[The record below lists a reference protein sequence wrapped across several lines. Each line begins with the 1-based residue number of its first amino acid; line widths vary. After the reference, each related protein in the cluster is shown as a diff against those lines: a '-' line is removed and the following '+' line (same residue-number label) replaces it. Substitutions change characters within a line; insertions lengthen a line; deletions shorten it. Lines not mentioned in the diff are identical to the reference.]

1 MMPPAERKEPGRKWA
16 IALAVLV
23 HLIFAAVL
31 VFGVNWHTKEVSPVM
46 AELWNSL
53 PAPAPKPTPKPEPEP
68 APLPEPEPQPKPVP
82 KPEPR
87 LEQPT
92 PVKADIE
99 LKDKE
104 KEKQKAKEKQ
114 RKEEERKKAAAEIE
128 KRKQEEVMRNE
139 QEKLRQ
145 EILKEQR
152 ARLVAEQETLRRQ
165 QSEAEAARQQMA
177 AQAAAQA
184 RLMNDAIDR
193 IRNHIRRFIVMPPDV
208 AGNPQA
214 EFEVSLI
221 PTGEVLNVKL
231 SRSSGNPAY
240 DNAVERAIR
249 KASPLPLPADPSLFG
264 RFRDLNLK
272 FRPNE

>member
-1 MMPPAERKEPGRKWA
+1 MPPAERKDPGRKWA

-31 VFGVNWHTKEVSPVM
+31 VFGVNWQTKEAAPVM

-53 PAPAPKPTPKPEPEP
+53 PALAPKPVPKPEPEPEP
-68 APLPEPEPQPKPVP
+68 APLPEPKPQPKPVP
-82 KPEPR
+82 KPEPK
-87 LEQPT
+87 LEQSK

-104 KEKQKAKEKQ
+104 KK
-114 RKEEERKKAAAEIE
+114 RKEEERKKAETE
-128 KRKQEEVMRNE
+128 KR
-139 QEKLRQ
+139 
-145 EILKEQR
+145 LKEQ
-152 ARLVAEQETLRRQ
+152 ALKEQLDQVEAEQAASKQRAA
-165 QSEAEAARQQMA
+165 AEAARQQAA
-177 AQAAAQA
+177 AQAASQ
-184 RLMNDAIDR
+184 RLMADAISR
-193 IRNHIRRFIVMPPDV
+193 ISSHVRRFVVMPPDV
-208 AGNPQA
+208 VGNPQA
-214 EFEVSLI
+214 EFEVFLI

-249 KASPLPLPADPSLFG
+249 KASPLPLPTDPALVG
-264 RFRDLNLK
+264 RFRELKLK

>member
-31 VFGVNWHTKEVSPVM
+31 VFGVNWQTKEAAPVM

-53 PAPAPKPTPKPEPEP
+53 PTSAPKPVPKPAPEPEQ
-68 APLPEPEPQPKPVP
+68 APLPEPKPQPKPVP
-82 KPEPR
+82 KPEPK
-87 LEQPT
+87 LEQPK

-99 LKDKE
+99 LKDKKKE
-104 KEKQKAKEKQ
+104 REKQL
-114 RKEEERKKAAAEIE
+114 KEEEKKKAETE
-128 KRKQEEVMRNE
+128 KK
-139 QEKLRQ
+139 EKK
-145 EILKEQR
+145 LKEQ
-152 ARLVAEQETLRRQ
+152 ALKEQHAQLEAEQTALSKQREA
-165 QSEAEAARQQMA
+165 AEAAHQQMVAQMA
-177 AQAAAQA
+177 ARAAAQATAQA
-184 RLMNDAIDR
+184 RLMNDAIGR
-193 IRNHIRRFIVMPPDV
+193 ISSHIRRFVVMPPDV
-208 AGNPQA
+208 VGNPQA

-249 KASPLPLPADPSLFG
+249 KASPLPLPTDPALIG
-264 RFRDLNLK
+264 RFRELKLK

>member
-1 MMPPAERKEPGRKWA
+1 MPPAERKEPGRKWA
-16 IALAVLV
+16 LALAVAV

-31 VFGVNWHTKEVSPVM
+31 VFGVNWQTKEASPVM
-46 AELWNSL
+46 AELWSSL
-53 PAPAPKPTPKPEPEP
+53 PALAPKPAPQPEPEP

-82 KPEPR
+82 KPEPK
-87 LEQPT
+87 LEQPK

-99 LKDKE
+99 LKDKKKE
-104 KEKQKAKEKQ
+104 KEKK
-114 RKEEERKKAAAEIE
+114 RKEEERKKAEAE
-128 KRKQEEVMRNE
+128 K
-139 QEKLRQ
+139 KLKDQ
-145 EILKEQR
+145 VLKEQQD
-152 ARLVAEQETLRRQ
+152 RLEAEQEALNKQRA
-165 QSEAEAARQQMA
+165 AEAARQQMA
-177 AQAAAQA
+177 AQAAAQ
-184 RLMNDAIDR
+184 RLMNDAISR
-193 IRNHIRRFIVMPPDV
+193 ISSHIRRFIIMPPDV

-249 KASPLPLPADPSLFG
+249 KASPLPLPTDPALVG
-264 RFRDLNLK
+264 RFRELKLK

>member
-1 MMPPAERKEPGRKWA
+1 MPPAERKEPGRKWA
-16 IALAVLV
+16 IALAVTV

-31 VFGVNWHTKEVSPVM
+31 VFGVNWQTKEASPVM

-53 PAPAPKPTPKPEPEP
+53 PSSAPKPVPKPEPEP
-68 APLPEPEPQPKPVP
+68 APQPEPKPKPEPKLVP
-82 KPEPR
+82 KPEPK
-87 LEQPT
+87 LEQPK

-99 LKDKE
+99 LKDKKKE
-104 KEKQKAKEKQ
+104 KEKKV
-114 RKEEERKKAAAEIE
+114 KEEEKKKAEVE
-128 KRKQEEVMRNE
+128 KK
-139 QEKLRQ
+139 
-145 EILKEQR
+145 LKEQ
-152 ARLVAEQETLRRQ
+152 ALKEQHAELEAEQVALSKQRAA
-165 QSEAEAARQQMA
+165 EAAARQQ
-177 AQAAAQA
+177 AAAQTA
-184 RLMNDAIDR
+184 VQRQMNDAISR
-193 IRNHIRRFIVMPPDV
+193 ISSHVRRFVVMPPDV

-249 KASPLPLPADPSLFG
+249 KASPLPLPTDSALVG
-264 RFRDLNLK
+264 RFRELKLK

>member
-1 MMPPAERKEPGRKWA
+1 MPPAERKEPGRKWA
-16 IALAVLV
+16 LALAVTV

-31 VFGVNWHTKEVSPVM
+31 VFGVNWQTKEASPVM

-53 PAPAPKPTPKPEPEP
+53 PASAPKPVPKPEPEP
-68 APLPEPEPQPKPVP
+68 APQPEPAPLPEPKPQPKPVP
-82 KPEPR
+82 KPEPK
-87 LEQPT
+87 LEQPK

-99 LKDKE
+99 LKEKKKE
-104 KEKQKAKEKQ
+104 KEKKL
-114 RKEEERKKAAAEIE
+114 KEEEKKKAEAE
-128 KRKQEEVMRNE
+128 KK
-139 QEKLRQ
+139 
-145 EILKEQR
+145 LKEQ
-152 ARLVAEQETLRRQ
+152 ALKEQQAQLKADELESSKRL
-165 QSEAEAARQQMA
+165 EAARQQAA
-177 AQAAAQA
+177 AQASAQA
-184 RLMNDAIDR
+184 RLMAEATSR
-193 IRNHIRRFIVMPPDV
+193 ISSHVRRFVVMPPDV

-249 KASPLPLPADPSLFG
+249 KASPLPLPTDPSLVG
-264 RFRDLNLK
+264 RFRELKLK

>member
-1 MMPPAERKEPGRKWA
+1 MPPAERREPGRKWA

-31 VFGVNWHTKEVSPVM
+31 VFGVNWQTKEAAPVM

-53 PAPAPKPTPKPEPEP
+53 PALAPKPVPKPVPEPEP
-68 APLPEPEPQPKPVP
+68 APLPEPKPQPKPVP
-82 KPEPR
+82 KPEPK
-87 LEQPT
+87 LEQPK

-104 KEKQKAKEKQ
+104 KK
-114 RKEEERKKAAAEIE
+114 RKEEERKKAETE
-128 KRKQEEVMRNE
+128 KR
-139 QEKLRQ
+139 
-145 EILKEQR
+145 LKEQ
-152 ARLVAEQETLRRQ
+152 ALKEQHAQLEAEQATLSKQRE
-165 QSEAEAARQQMA
+165 EADAARKQMA
-177 AQAAAQA
+177 AQAAAQS
-184 RLMNDAIDR
+184 RLMADAISR
-193 IRNHIRRFIVMPPDV
+193 ISSHVRRFVVMRPDV
-208 AGNPQA
+208 VWNPQA
-214 EFEVSLI
+214 EFEVFLI

-249 KASPLPLPADPSLFG
+249 KASPLPLPTDPALVG
-264 RFRDLNLK
+264 RFRELKLK

>member
-1 MMPPAERKEPGRKWA
+1 MPPAERKEPGRKWA

-31 VFGVNWHTKEVSPVM
+31 VFGVNWQTKEASPVM

-53 PAPAPKPTPKPEPEP
+53 PASAPKPVPKPEPKPEP
-68 APLPEPEPQPKPVP
+68 VPLPEPKPQPKPVP
-82 KPEPR
+82 KPEPK
-87 LEQPT
+87 LEQPK

-99 LKDKE
+99 LKDKKKE
-104 KEKQKAKEKQ
+104 KETK
-114 RKEEERKKAAAEIE
+114 RKEEEQKKAEAE
-128 KRKQEEVMRNE
+128 KK
-139 QEKLRQ
+139 
-145 EILKEQR
+145 LKEQ
-152 ARLVAEQETLRRQ
+152 ALKELHALLEAEQVALNKQREA
-165 QSEAEAARQQMA
+165 AEAARQQAA
-177 AQAAAQA
+177 AQAASQ
-184 RLMNDAIDR
+184 RLMNDAISR
-193 IRNHIRRFIVMPPDV
+193 ISSHIRRFVIMPPDV

-249 KASPLPLPADPSLFG
+249 KASPLPLPTDPALIG
-264 RFRDLNLK
+264 RFRELKLK

>member
-1 MMPPAERKEPGRKWA
+1 MPPAERKEPGRKWA
-16 IALAVLV
+16 VALAVLV

-31 VFGVNWHTKEVSPVM
+31 VFGVNWQTKEASPVM
-46 AELWNSL
+46 AELWSSVS
-53 PAPAPKPTPKPEPEP
+53 APAPKPEPKSEPEP
-68 APLPEPEPQPKPVP
+68 APQPEPKPQPKPVP
-82 KPEPR
+82 KPEPK
-87 LEQPT
+87 LEQPK

-104 KEKQKAKEKQ
+104 KEKEKR
-114 RKEEERKKAAAEIE
+114 RKEEEKKKAEAE
-128 KRKQEEVMRNE
+128 KK
-139 QEKLRQ
+139 
-145 EILKEQR
+145 LKEQ
-152 ARLVAEQETLRRQ
+152 ALKDQQAELEAEQAATSKQRA
-165 QSEAEAARQQMA
+165 AEAARQQ
-177 AQAAAQA
+177 AAAQ
-184 RLMNDAIDR
+184 RLMNDAIGR
-193 IRNHIRRFIVMPPDV
+193 ISSHIRRYVIMPPDV

-249 KASPLPLPADPSLFG
+249 KASPLPLPTDPSLVG
-264 RFRDLNLK
+264 RFRELKLK

>member
-1 MMPPAERKEPGRKWA
+1 MPPAERKEPGRKWA
-16 IALAVLV
+16 LALAVAV

-31 VFGVNWHTKEVSPVM
+31 VFGVNWQTKEASPVM
-46 AELWNSL
+46 AELWSSL
-53 PAPAPKPTPKPEPEP
+53 PAPAPAPKPEPEP

-82 KPEPR
+82 KPEPK
-87 LEQPT
+87 LEQPK

-99 LKDKE
+99 LKDKKKE
-104 KEKQKAKEKQ
+104 KEKK
-114 RKEEERKKAAAEIE
+114 RKEEERKKAEAE
-128 KRKQEEVMRNE
+128 K
-139 QEKLRQ
+139 KLKDQ
-145 EILKEQR
+145 VLKEQQD
-152 ARLVAEQETLRRQ
+152 RLEAEQEALNKQRA
-165 QSEAEAARQQMA
+165 AEAARQQMA
-177 AQAAAQA
+177 AQAAAQ
-184 RLMNDAIDR
+184 RLMNDAISR
-193 IRNHIRRFIVMPPDV
+193 ISSHIRRFIIMPPDV

-249 KASPLPLPADPSLFG
+249 KASPLPLPTDPALVG
-264 RFRDLNLK
+264 RFRELKLK

>member
-1 MMPPAERKEPGRKWA
+1 MPPAERKEPGREWA

-31 VFGVNWHTKEVSPVM
+31 VFGVNWQTKEASPVM
-46 AELWNSL
+46 AELWSSVST
-53 PAPAPKPTPKPEPEP
+53 PAPAPKPEPKPEP
-68 APLPEPEPQPKPVP
+68 APRPEPKPQPKPVP
-82 KPEPR
+82 KPEPK
-87 LEQPT
+87 LEQPK

-104 KEKQKAKEKQ
+104 KEKEKK
-114 RKEEERKKAAAEIE
+114 RKEEERKKTEAEKKLKELALKEQQAQLEAEQVALSKQRAAAE
-128 KRKQEEVMRNE
+128 
-139 QEKLRQ
+139 
-145 EILKEQR
+145 
-152 ARLVAEQETLRRQ
+152 T
-165 QSEAEAARQQMA
+165 ARQQMA
-177 AQAAAQA
+177 AQAAAQ
-184 RLMNDAIDR
+184 RLMNDAIGR
-193 IRNHIRRFIVMPPDV
+193 ISSHIRRFVVMPPDIV
-208 AGNPQA
+208 GNPQA

-249 KASPLPLPADPSLFG
+249 KASPLPLPTDPSLVG
-264 RFRDLNLK
+264 RFRELKLK

>member
-1 MMPPAERKEPGRKWA
+1 MPPAERKDPGRKWA

-31 VFGVNWHTKEVSPVM
+31 VFGVNWQTKEASPVM
-46 AELWNSL
+46 AELWSSVS
-53 PAPAPKPTPKPEPEP
+53 APAPKPEPKTEPAPRPEPKPQPKPAPKPEP
-68 APLPEPEPQPKPVP
+68 K
-82 KPEPR
+82 
-87 LEQPT
+87 LEQPK

-104 KEKQKAKEKQ
+104 KEKEKK
-114 RKEEERKKAAAEIE
+114 RKEEEKKKTEAE
-128 KRKQEEVMRNE
+128 K
-139 QEKLRQ
+139 KLK
-145 EILKEQR
+145 ELALKEQQVQ
-152 ARLVAEQETLRRQ
+152 LEAEQVALSKQREA
-165 QSEAEAARQQMA
+165 AEAARQQAA
-177 AQAAAQA
+177 AQAASQ
-184 RLMNDAIDR
+184 RLMSDAIGR
-193 IRNHIRRFIVMPPDV
+193 ISSHIRRFVVMPPDIV
-208 AGNPQA
+208 GNPQA

-249 KASPLPLPADPSLFG
+249 KASPLPLPTDPALVG
-264 RFRDLNLK
+264 RFRELKLK

>member
-1 MMPPAERKEPGRKWA
+1 MPPAERKEPGRKWA
-16 IALAVLV
+16 LALAVLV

-31 VFGVNWHTKEVSPVM
+31 VFGVNWQTKEAAPVM

-53 PAPAPKPTPKPEPEP
+53 PASAPKPAPKPEPEP

-82 KPEPR
+82 KLEPK
-87 LEQPT
+87 LEQPK

-99 LKDKE
+99 LKDKKKE
-104 KEKQKAKEKQ
+104 KEKK
-114 RKEEERKKAAAEIE
+114 RKEEERKKAEAE
-128 KRKQEEVMRNE
+128 K
-139 QEKLRQ
+139 KLKDQ
-145 EILKEQR
+145 VLKEQQD
-152 ARLVAEQETLRRQ
+152 RLEAEQEALNKQRA
-165 QSEAEAARQQMA
+165 AEAARKQMA
-177 AQAAAQA
+177 AQAAAQ
-184 RLMNDAIDR
+184 RLMNDAISR
-193 IRNHIRRFIVMPPDV
+193 ISSHIRRFIIMPPDV
-208 AGNPQA
+208 VGNPQA

-249 KASPLPLPADPSLFG
+249 KASPLPLPTDPALVG
-264 RFRDLNLK
+264 RFRELKLK

>member
-1 MMPPAERKEPGRKWA
+1 MPPAERTEPGRKWA

-31 VFGVNWHTKEVSPVM
+31 VFGVNWQTKEASPVM
-46 AELWNSL
+46 AELWSSVS
-53 PAPAPKPTPKPEPEP
+53 APAPKPEPKAEPEP
-68 APLPEPEPQPKPVP
+68 APRPEPKPQPKPVP
-82 KPEPR
+82 KPEPK
-87 LEQPT
+87 LEQPK

-104 KEKQKAKEKQ
+104 KEKEKK
-114 RKEEERKKAAAEIE
+114 RKEEDRKKVETEKKLKELALREQQVQLEAEQVALSKQREAAE
-128 KRKQEEVMRNE
+128 
-139 QEKLRQ
+139 
-145 EILKEQR
+145 
-152 ARLVAEQETLRRQ
+152 T
-165 QSEAEAARQQMA
+165 ARQ
-177 AQAAAQA
+177 QAAAQA
-184 RLMNDAIDR
+184 ASQRLMSDAIGR
-193 IRNHIRRFIVMPPDV
+193 ISSHIRRFVVMPPDV
-208 AGNPQA
+208 VGNPQA

-249 KASPLPLPADPSLFG
+249 KASPLPLPTDPSLVG
-264 RFRDLNLK
+264 RFRELKLK

>member
-1 MMPPAERKEPGRKWA
+1 MPPAERKEPGRKWS

-31 VFGVNWHTKEVSPVM
+31 VFGVNWQTKEASPVM
-46 AELWNSL
+46 AELWSSVS
-53 PAPAPKPTPKPEPEP
+53 APAPKPEPKPEPEP
-68 APLPEPEPQPKPVP
+68 APRPEPKPQPKPVP
-82 KPEPR
+82 KQEPK
-87 LEQPT
+87 LEQPK

-104 KEKQKAKEKQ
+104 KEKEKK
-114 RKEEERKKAAAEIE
+114 RKEEERKKAEAE
-128 KRKQEEVMRNE
+128 K
-139 QEKLRQ
+139 KLKVLA
-145 EILKEQR
+145 LKEQQVQ
-152 ARLVAEQETLRRQ
+152 LEAEQVALSKQRAAAET
-165 QSEAEAARQQMA
+165 ARQQA
-177 AQAAAQA
+177 ASQAASQ
-184 RLMNDAIDR
+184 RLMSDAIGR
-193 IRNHIRRFIVMPPDV
+193 ISSHIRRFVVMPPDIV
-208 AGNPQA
+208 GNPQA

-249 KASPLPLPADPSLFG
+249 KASPLPLPTDTSLVG
-264 RFRDLNLK
+264 RFRELKLK

>member
-1 MMPPAERKEPGRKWA
+1 MPPAERKEPGRKWA
-16 IALAVLV
+16 ITLAVLV

-31 VFGVNWHTKEVSPVM
+31 VFGVNWQTKEASPVM

-53 PAPAPKPTPKPEPEP
+53 PTSAPKPAPKPEPQPAPQPEPEP
-68 APLPEPEPQPKPVP
+68 KPQPKPVP

-87 LEQPT
+87 MALKMEPRMEPK

-99 LKDKE
+99 FKE
-104 KEKQKAKEKQ
+104 KEKEKK
-114 RKEEERKKAAAEIE
+114 RKEEEKKKAETE
-128 KRKQEEVMRNE
+128 K
-139 QEKLRQ
+139 KLK
-145 EILKEQR
+145 ELALKEQR
-152 ARLVAEQETLRRQ
+152 AMLEAEQVALSKQ
-165 QSEAEAARQQMA
+165 HEAAEVARLQAA
-177 AQAAAQA
+177 AQAATAQA
-184 RLMNDAIDR
+184 RLMNDAIGR
-193 IRNHIRRFIVMPPDV
+193 ISSHIRRFVVMPPDMV
-208 AGNPQA
+208 GNPQA

-249 KASPLPLPADPSLFG
+249 KASPLPLPTDPALVG
-264 RFRDLNLK
+264 RFRELKLK

>member
-1 MMPPAERKEPGRKWA
+1 MPPAERKEPGRKWA
-16 IALAVLV
+16 LALAVTV

-31 VFGVNWHTKEVSPVM
+31 VFGVNWQTKEASPVM
-46 AELWNSL
+46 AELWSSL
-53 PAPAPKPTPKPEPEP
+53 PALAPKPVPQPEPEP

-82 KPEPR
+82 KPEPK
-87 LEQPT
+87 LEQPK

-99 LKDKE
+99 LKDKKKE
-104 KEKQKAKEKQ
+104 KEKK
-114 RKEEERKKAAAEIE
+114 RKEEERKKAEAE
-128 KRKQEEVMRNE
+128 K
-139 QEKLRQ
+139 KLKDQ
-145 EILKEQR
+145 VLKEQQD
-152 ARLVAEQETLRRQ
+152 RLEAEQEALNKQRA
-165 QSEAEAARQQMA
+165 AEAARQQMA
-177 AQAAAQA
+177 AQAAAQ
-184 RLMNDAIDR
+184 RLMNDAISR
-193 IRNHIRRFIVMPPDV
+193 ISSHIRRFIIMPPDV

-249 KASPLPLPADPSLFG
+249 KASPLPLPTDSALVG
-264 RFRDLNLK
+264 RFRELKLK